1 MKRTGDMNKEEIYR
15 WLKTSS
21 ISYEITE
28 HKAVY
33 NMAELS
39 EAKLPWPEA
48 IGKNLFIRDDKK
60 RGYYLITMR
69 GDKTCDLKAFRK
81 EHGLRALSLAP
92 AGDLEAILGLLPGA
106 VTPLGLLNDEARQ
119 VKFFLDR
126 DFLKPPGLAGV
137 HPNENRPPSGSA
149 RKTSW
154 RSFRRTGM
162 KRSGPISD
170 GGKGNKKTKEKQ

>member
-15 WLKTSS
+15 WLKTSG

-81 EHGLRALSLAP
+81 EHGLRAP
-92 AGDLEAILGLLPGA
+92 AGDLEAILGLLPGS

-126 DFLKPPGLAGV
+126 DFLKPPGLVGV
-137 HPNENRPPSGSA
+137 HPNENTATVWLRPEGLMA
-149 RKTSW
+149 V
-154 RSFRRTGM
+154 
-162 KRSGPISD
+162 IQAH
-170 GGKGNKKTKEKQ
+170 GNEAERVDI

>member
-15 WLKTSS
+15 WLKTSG

-81 EHGLRALSLAP
+81 EHGLRALSLAS
-92 AGDLEAILGLLPGA
+92 AGDLEAILGLLPGS

-119 VKFFLDR
+119 VKLFLDR
-126 DFLKPPGLAGV
+126 DFLKPPGLVGV
-137 HPNENRPPSGSA
+137 HPNENTATVWLRPEDLMA
-149 RKTSW
+149 V
-154 RSFRRTGM
+154 
-162 KRSGPISD
+162 IQAH
-170 GGKGNKKTKEKQ
+170 GNEAEWVDI

>member
-1 MKRTGDMNKEEIYR
+1 MKRTGNMNKEEIYR
-15 WLKTSS
+15 WLKTSG

-39 EAKLPWPEA
+39 EAELPWPEA

-81 EHGLRALSLAP
+81 EHGLRVLSFAS
-92 AGDLEAILGLLPGA
+92 AGELEAI
-106 VTPLGLLNDEARQ
+106 LGLLNDEARQ

-126 DFLKPPGLAGV
+126 DFLKPPGLVGV
-137 HPNENRPPSGSA
+137 HPNENTATVWLRPEDLMA
-149 RKTSW
+149 V
-154 RSFRRTGM
+154 
-162 KRSGPISD
+162 IQAH
-170 GGKGNKKTKEKQ
+170 GNEAEWVDI

>member
-1 MKRTGDMNKEEIYR
+1 MKRKGNMNKEEIYR
-15 WLKTSS
+15 WLKTSG

-92 AGDLEAILGLLPGA
+92 AGELEAI
-106 VTPLGLLNDEARQ
+106 LGLLNDEARQ

-137 HPNENRPPSGSA
+137 HPNENTATVWLRPEDLMA
-149 RKTSW
+149 V
-154 RSFRRTGM
+154 
-162 KRSGPISD
+162 IQAH
-170 GGKGNKKTKEKQ
+170 GNEAEWVDI

>member
-1 MKRTGDMNKEEIYR
+1 MNKEEIYR
-15 WLKTSS
+15 WLKTFG

-39 EAKLPWPEA
+39 EAELLWPEA

-69 GDKTCDLKAFRK
+69 GDKACDLKVFRK
-81 EHGLRALSLAP
+81 EHGLRALSFAS
-92 AGDLEAILGLLPGA
+92 AGDLEGILGLLPGS

-126 DFLKPPGLAGV
+126 DFLKTPGLAGV
-137 HPNENRPPSGSA
+137 HPNGVHPNENTATVWLRPEDLMA
-149 RKTSW
+149 V
-154 RSFRRTGM
+154 
-162 KRSGPISD
+162 IQAH
-170 GGKGNKKTKEKQ
+170 GNEAEWVDI

>member
-15 WLKTSS
+15 WLKTSG

-81 EHGLRALSLAP
+81 EHGLRALSFAS
-92 AGDLEAILGLLPGA
+92 AGDLEAI
-106 VTPLGLLNDEARQ
+106 LGLLNDEARQ

-137 HPNENRPPSGSA
+137 HPNENTATVWLRPEDLMA
-149 RKTSW
+149 V
-154 RSFRRTGM
+154 
-162 KRSGPISD
+162 IQAH
-170 GGKGNKKTKEKQ
+170 GNEAE

>member
-1 MKRTGDMNKEEIYR
+1 MKRKGNMNKEEIYR
-15 WLKTSS
+15 WLKTSG

-39 EAKLPWPEA
+39 EAKLPWSEA

-92 AGDLEAILGLLPGA
+92 AGELEAI
-106 VTPLGLLNDEARQ
+106 LGLLNDEARQ

-137 HPNENRPPSGSA
+137 HPNENTATVWLRPEDLMA
-149 RKTSW
+149 V
-154 RSFRRTGM
+154 
-162 KRSGPISD
+162 IQAH
-170 GGKGNKKTKEKQ
+170 GNEAEWVDI